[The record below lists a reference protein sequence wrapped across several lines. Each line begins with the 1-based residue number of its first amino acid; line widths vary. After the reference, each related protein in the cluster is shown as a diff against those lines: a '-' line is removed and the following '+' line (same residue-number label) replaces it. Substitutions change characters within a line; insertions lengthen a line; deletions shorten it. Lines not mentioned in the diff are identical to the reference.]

1 MTGAGVRA
9 RVRGLLRRA
18 RGRGPGPGPA
28 PAAPVVPARVRGA
41 DAEALLA
48 AARSD
53 WADGHRARSLDALRR
68 ALVLLPGR
76 ADLWFLYAQRSVE
89 LRRPDV
95 ALDAVRTALDLHP
108 AHLGA
113 VELLIELA
121 RVRERGPALVRDAF
135 DDLAAALPAHP
146 AAHRGAVDLLVPA
159 RHRAGLAA
167 LAEGPDPVARAAARL
182 WLRGVGDP
190 VDGDPVAGL
199 APDDA
204 RLAEA
209 VLDLARGRV
218 RKAVEAVAALPAD
231 RVPVDALRRAVRRQ
245 RAAGRPARAAALLVE
260 YRRARPDD
268 AWGRRTQ
275 LACRREVRAAAVA
288 AEPTNAQLAR
298 RGFPVAR
305 RAAERAYEPH
315 PRRLLYLLH
324 NSLPYAS
331 AGYATRSHGLLRG
344 LAADWDV
351 LGVTRPGFP
360 FDLPGHDELLRVPPR
375 EVVDGVPYAR
385 LSTEPG
391 AWPKNPV
398 TRYVAEYA
406 DAVVDLARR
415 ERPALVHAASNHWNG
430 LTAVQAARRLGLP
443 SVYEVRGLW
452 EVTRASR
459 NPDWAG
465 SGMYRYI
472 ARMETDAARAADRVI
487 AITEGLRTELVDRG
501 VPEDRITVVP
511 NGVDTRRFVPVP
523 RDAGLAERLG
533 VTGRTV
539 IGYVG
544 SMLDYEGID
553 LLVRAAAALD
563 RERADFHVLL
573 VGDGAERERF
583 EALAD
588 ELGVLGRVVTF
599 VGRVPHA
606 DVERYYSL
614 VDIAPFPRLPL
625 PVCELV
631 SPLKPFE
638 AMAAGKAVVASDVAA
653 LAEIVDDGVTGLLH
667 AKGDAADLTRR
678 LRELLDRPAT
688 VRRLG
693 AAGRAW
699 VERERDWATL
709 AGRVSALYAE
719 LGAGGRAGG
728 RGGRGRQRTL
738 TVTPADSVRRGWS
751 RRWCTRNPYRPGASS
766 STSNRVPRWYGRC
779 TTGSPRRVTRSAKAS
794 PHVRAVVTT
803 TRSGPAGSTC
813 GRGTGTPAPGSSARA
828 TRASA
833 TAAYTGSA

>member
-1 MTGAGVRA
+1 MTPAGVRA
-9 RVRGLLRRA
+9 RVRRLL
-18 RGRGPGPGPA
+18 RGRGRGRAGGAGAAAGSAGPARAAPAGPG
-28 PAAPVVPARVRGA
+28 PARVRGA
-41 DAEALLA
+41 DAETLLA
-48 AARSD
+48 AARAD
-53 WADGHRARSLDALRR
+53 WAAGRRDRAQDALRR

-76 ADLWFLYAQRSVE
+76 ADLWFLHAQRAVE
-89 LRRPDV
+89 AGRPDA

-108 AHLGA
+108 AHVGA

-121 RVRERGPALVRDAF
+121 RVRNCGHALVRGVF

-146 AAHRGAVDLLVPA
+146 AAHRGAVDLLIPA
-159 RHRAGLAA
+159 RHRAGAAA
-167 LAEGPDPVARAAARL
+167 LAAGPDPVARAAARL
-182 WLRGVGDP
+182 WLHGAGEPAEGDP
-190 VDGDPVAGL
+190 LAGL
-199 APDDA
+199 EPDEA

-209 VLDLARGRV
+209 VVDLACGRV
-218 RKAVEAVAALPAD
+218 RRAVDLVAALPAD

-245 RAAGRPARAAALLVE
+245 LAAGRPARAAVLLGE
-260 YRRARPDD
+260 YRRARPAD

-275 LACRREVRAAAVA
+275 LACRRAVRAAEAG
-288 AEPTNAQLAR
+288 AEPSNAQLAR

-305 RAAERAYEPH
+305 RAAEPAYEPH

-360 FDLPGHDELLRVPPR
+360 FDLPGHDELRSVPAR

-391 AWPKNPV
+391 VWPKNPL
-398 TRYVAEYA
+398 TRYVADYA
-406 DAVVDLARR
+406 DAVADLARR

-459 NPDWAG
+459 NPGWAG

-472 ARMETDAARAADRVI
+472 ARMEADAATAADRVI
-487 AITEGLRTELVDRG
+487 AITEGLRAELVGRG

-523 RDAGLAERLG
+523 RDADLAERLG
-533 VTGRTV
+533 LAGRTV

-553 LLVRAAAALD
+553 LLVRAAAELD
-563 RERADFHVLL
+563 RERSDFHVLL

-614 VDIAPFPRLPL
+614 VDVAPFPRLPL

-667 AKGDAADLTRR
+667 AKGDAADLARR
-678 LRELLDRPAT
+678 LRELLDRPDL

-709 AGRVSALYAE
+709 AGRVSALYEE
-719 LGAGGRAGG
+719 LGAGRA
-728 RGGRGRQRTL
+728 
-738 TVTPADSVRRGWS
+738 A
-751 RRWCTRNPYRPGASS
+751 
-766 STSNRVPRWYGRC
+766 
-779 TTGSPRRVTRSAKAS
+779 
-794 PHVRAVVTT
+794 AV
-803 TRSGPAGSTC
+803 
-813 GRGTGTPAPGSSARA
+813 SAR
-828 TRASA
+828 
-833 TAAYTGSA
+833 